1 LNYKPFK
8 NVLSGAI
15 FLTILGSIFG
25 VFSLP
30 LYADDNTTEEVGMW
44 LPVNL
49 EIPITEK
56 LSVTTEPQFRWV
68 DKGRHANQQ
77 QWRNALNYQINDTL
91 EVSVGHMWTARH
103 AKGEELFS
111 DRTTYENR
119 LYQDLNIKH
128 PPVRLLGKLKVD
140 HRLRLEERLLR
151 DIEDPIWYGRYRLRM
166 AYPLGKTK
174 TAEGKPLSPKTQAVQ
189 SSELLVH
196 INRVDTTAHGLVQQ
210 RYFLGVNHKLNKHMN
225 VDAGYMLVLG
235 DQLEESKGN
244 FINHLLLIQ
253 LNIKP
258 DFKKDV
264 PSPNQ
269 LRTP

>member
-1 LNYKPFK
+1 
-8 NVLSGAI
+8 
-15 FLTILGSIFG
+15 
-25 VFSLP
+25 
-30 LYADDNTTEEVGMW
+30 
-44 LPVNL
+44 
-49 EIPITEK
+49 
-56 LSVTTEPQFRWV
+56 
-68 DKGRHANQQ
+68 
-77 QWRNALNYQINDTL
+77 
-91 EVSVGHMWTARH
+91 
-103 AKGEELFS
+103 
-111 DRTTYENR
+111 
-119 LYQDLNIKH
+119 
-128 PPVRLLGKLKVD
+128 
-140 HRLRLEERLLR
+140 
-151 DIEDPIWYGRYRLRM
+151 
-166 AYPLGKTK
+166 
-174 TAEGKPLSPKTQAVQ
+174 
-189 SSELLVH
+189 VH